1 MSEAE
6 MITRPMNEM
15 DLFMNDVAAMAGFP
29 ISLVLGADKE
39 WWDIAD
45 AGEPYY
51 AHVNRVQEALLAP
64 SRRRLMR
71 LWLHISRLRKPKKY
85 RRILRWKR
93 MQ

>member
-1 MSEAE
+1 MIEGE
-6 MITRPMNEM
+6 MITGPMNEM

-29 ISLVLGADKE
+29 ISRILGTDKE
-39 WWDIAD
+39 WWDIVD

-51 AHVNRVQEALLAP
+51 AHVNRVQGALLAP

-71 LWLHISRLRKPKKY
+71 LMLHISRLHKPKKY

-93 MQ
+93 LQ